1 MPFVVSSSVSAQSGF
16 TPLEDAP
23 SSEASHADILASAL
37 GGTFSASGLNFIN
50 GSITAIRNLDHDSG
64 GEGGGSGGFFDQIW
78 AARSYRAT
86 VIGHESDGSAHFGY
100 VDGISGEDF
109 TSLLNVRDIGS
120 SASATIGDDFRWALQ
135 IGIEGIDPLFTSRES
150 DNGVDAMVSYT
161 LINENGNAFASVL
174 FFEDRIIGSDWDY
187 NDVAI
192 LLSVVPT
199 PQAVSMGGLALLAG
213 FGMTRRRRTRLI
225 TA

>member
-1 MPFVVSSSVSAQSGF
+1 MSYLKLALVAGYAVVVSSSVSAQSGF

-37 GGTFSASGLNFIN
+37 GGTFSASGLNFTN

-150 DNGVDAMVSYT
+150 DNGVDAM
-161 LINENGNAFASVL
+161 GM
-174 FFEDRIIGSDWDY
+174 DY
-187 NDVAI
+187 
-192 LLSVVPT
+192 SKM
-199 PQAVSMGGLALLAG
+199 SALLIEAVKELKAENEEL
-213 FGMTRRRRTRLI
+213 RKRIEALESR
-225 TA
+225 